1 MKILCHPIKELIIF
15 YIQNLKKIV
24 LNFQIQPIP
33 VFLKMI
39 SKKIFIKKINELKK
53 HFSGISKSQN
63 FDELLILLSTAKRK
77 FMLFDNV
84 KVNDDSEA
92 VKKNRLELINFF
104 CKTYENFI
112 DFQLIK
118 DINE

>member
-1 MKILCHPIKELIIF
+1 MSSYKRAYNILYSELEKNSIELSNTTDPGIF
-15 YIQNLKKIV
+15 KNDFEKDLY
-24 LNFQIQPIP
+24 
-33 VFLKMI
+33 
-39 SKKIFIKKINELKK
+39 KKINELKK

-63 FDELLILLSTAKRK
+63 FDELLILLSTAKK
-77 FMLFDNV
+77 EVYAFFDNV